1 MADRVE
7 WSVPICDV
15 APWLA
20 RGRTGNSAI
29 LMEPCLTMHVHVQ
42 VLIHMYLLAKLVVL
56 GASVKQ
62 GELKTTILA

>member
-1 MADRVE
+1 MWNRD
-7 WSVPICDV
+7 
-15 APWLA
+15 LA
-20 RGRTGNSAI
+20 RERTGDSAI
-29 LMEPCLTMHVHVQ
+29 LMEPCLFMHVHVQ